1 MQCTIPLEL
10 SPERAIANGI
20 PSNQAKWM
28 LPMIS
33 VGTLI
38 GRFLA
43 ALTTFCPMLNVI
55 YLTSNLIFL
64 AGMLAVI
71 SSFVLTNDFIA
82 QCAFAIGW
90 GAFTCAMIISP
101 D

>member
-1 MQCTIPLEL
+1 
-10 SPERAIANGI
+10 
-20 PSNQAKWM
+20 
-28 LPMIS
+28 
-33 VGTLI
+33 
-38 GRFLA
+38 
-43 ALTTFCPMLNVI
+43 MLNVI
-55 YLTSNLIFL
+55 YLTSILIFL